1 MQWQAALPYTIP
13 LFIAAA
19 LALAV
24 ALVVWRRQTAP
35 GARPLLALSIAASLW
50 SFAYALEL
58 STIGSPVALVWAR
71 VQYLG
76 IMTLPVAWVIF
87 ALQYTNHQHWLNR
100 RRLILLLIIPL
111 TTQVLVWTNESH
123 RLIWQR
129 VTVNTTGLFPILDY
143 DHGIG

>member
-19 LALAV
+19 LALIVAFV
-24 ALVVWRRQTAP
+24 ALRRQAVP
-35 GARPLLALSIAASLW
+35 GARPLLALSLAAGLW

-58 STIGSPVALVWAR
+58 STVGSPVALFWAR

-87 ALQYTNHQHWLNR
+87 ALQYTNHQHWLSR
-100 RRLILLLIIPL
+100 RSLLALLVIPL
-111 TTQVLVWTNESH
+111 TTQVLVWPNE
-123 RLIWQR
+123 
-129 VTVNTTGLFPILDY
+129 
-143 DHGIG
+143 